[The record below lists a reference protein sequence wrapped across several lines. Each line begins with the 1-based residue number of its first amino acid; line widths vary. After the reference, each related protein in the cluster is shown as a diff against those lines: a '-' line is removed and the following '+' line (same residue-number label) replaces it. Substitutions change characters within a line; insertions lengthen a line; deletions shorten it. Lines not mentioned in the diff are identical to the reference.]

1 MVATNFAAQ
10 FDTLGPAPVLI
21 KSTLG
26 TLFGYDIGSSD
37 GSPAMVL
44 FYDKATAPVYG
55 TDTPLVRILLP
66 PFGHAAR
73 TSATGIGFTNGL
85 YLLVATLHGTQQR
98 NISGHVEFV

>member
-1 MVATNFAAQ
+1 MTTNSAAQ

-21 KSTLG
+21 KNSAG
-26 TLFGYDIGSSD
+26 TLFGYDVGSSD

-44 FYDKATAPVYG
+44 LYDKATAPVYG

-66 PFGHAAR
+66 PFGHSAR
-73 TSATGIGFTNGL
+73 TSAGVTFVNVL

-98 NISGHVEFV
+98 NISGHVEFF

>member
-1 MVATNFAAQ
+1 MVSQ

-21 KSTLG
+21 KNGGVTLY
-26 TLFGYDIGSSD
+26 GYDVGSSD

-73 TSATGIGFTNGL
+73 TSANGITFSNGL
-85 YLLVATLHGTQQR
+85 YLIVATLHGTQQR
-98 NISGHVEFV
+98 NISGHVEFL